1 MELPRIARKP
11 IQIDVAATLPNGD
24 QATIGAV
31 DVALCDHGGPTA
43 ATVWVPT
50 AFNSSTRIAEATLV
64 GREAADK
71 SGALELTTARS
82 ELWAKP
88 AGGTAV
94 DAGFIDTIEGL

>member
-11 IQIDVAATLPNGD
+11 IQIDVDATLPNGD
-24 QATIGAV
+24 PATVGAV
-31 DVALCDHGGPTA
+31 DVAFCDHDGPTA

-50 AFNSSTRIAEATLV
+50 AFNSSTRIAEVILV

-71 SGALELTTARS
+71 SGALELTTARA

-88 AGGTAV
+88 AGGSAV
-94 DAGFIDTIEGL
+94 DAGFIDTVESL